1 MTHNGDESPSDA
13 RRDRAGGSIAQGSNV
28 HRQNPNNVAP
38 TIPSSRSRHHED
50 PRIRPTTHTSYS
62 TSMNSHA
69 IPNSGNNSYYDYDRV
84 SGRST
89 FVNNIDS
96 NNVVNLS
103 ISGVGNREG
112 IFYTSSTADSDSD
125 SSSMAESSFDD
136 ESTINSSL
144 VGNYHPEQV
153 QPAQARQLES
163 AEFRGA
169 VGQQDCPGFVSESY
183 RLADGG
189 SYSSVTL
196 CSHNNAR
203 CDNLRR
209 QCSVGGT
216 RSPTDEDLRRSEARS
231 RDQARARVPE
241 FPRDYN
247 GNLAGQT
254 LRLTPEISSMRG
266 LRNCT
271 IRGGNF
277 SSDTFIEFHH
287 DSPVTNN
294 TNVGHGRPFFSG
306 SSNVRFN
313 NGNFSAQSGYR
324 AAAPTSFGNTHN
336 PVGLVRTRAPGAN
349 IPNSTY
355 VPQGPGLEDW
365 INQTVDDA
373 ISTAGQASQ
382 DIVNLINGRD
392 LSTANVLGAH
402 ITTVNGDYHE
412 YRATREVRTNEGQGV
427 QILRVTGNAH
437 FYDHPGSRYPFNSGP
452 YRR

>member
-1 MTHNGDESPSDA
+1 MNPNGDKSPSDA

-28 HRQNPNNVAP
+28 HRQNPKNVAP
-38 TIPSSRSRHHED
+38 TIPSPRSQHRED

-62 TSMNSHA
+62 TSINSQA
-69 IPNSGNNSYYDYDRV
+69 IPNPGNNSYYDYNPV

-112 IFYTSSTADSDSD
+112 IIYTSSNTDSDSD
-125 SSSMAESSFDD
+125 SSSTFSESSTSD
-136 ESTINSSL
+136 ESTINS
-144 VGNYHPEQV
+144 P
-153 QPAQARQLES
+153 S
-163 AEFRGA
+163 AENNYSEQAQPTQPERVELRGA
-169 VGQQDCPGFVSESY
+169 VTDQVCSGFVTESY
-183 RLADGG
+183 RLANGG

-209 QCSVGGT
+209 QYGVGET
-216 RSPTDEDLRRSEARS
+216 RSPTNEGLRRPEARS
-231 RDQARARVPE
+231 RNQARARVPE

-266 LRNCT
+266 LRNFT

-287 DSPVTNN
+287 DSPVSNN
-294 TNVGHGRPFFSG
+294 TNMGHGVPFFSG

-324 AAAPTSFGNTHN
+324 AAAPTSFGNIHN
-336 PVGLVRTRAPGAN
+336 PVGHVRNRAPGAN

-373 ISTAGQASQ
+373 FSTAGQASQ
-382 DIVNLINGRD
+382 DIVNLINGSGD
-392 LSTANVLGAH
+392 LLTANVPGAH

-412 YRATREVRTNEGQGV
+412 YRATREVRSNEGQGV

-437 FYDHPGSRYPFNSGP
+437 FYDHPDSRYPFDSGP